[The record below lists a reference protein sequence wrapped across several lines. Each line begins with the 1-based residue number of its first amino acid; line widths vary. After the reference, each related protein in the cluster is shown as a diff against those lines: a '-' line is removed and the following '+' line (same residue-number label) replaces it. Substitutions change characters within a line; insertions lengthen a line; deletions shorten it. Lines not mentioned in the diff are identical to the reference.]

1 MQAPGEEPHYW
12 SYKAL
17 LEDKKRCQSG
27 IPHDKRVPDSSTRK
41 ESQDY
46 KKSHKAMDELKRHMQ
61 VTLDKVWDPNGA
73 TTPSHSFV
81 HDENMPHYSQKEFAL
96 SKKRLQTSIRKS
108 ASARRSDELG
118 QCPTA
123 GRIFSQ
129 EAPNDP
135 PRREGPSIGPARSR
149 ADGIQEK
156 ERTAGNW
163 QNSRRE
169 LGIAHWEPEGIEA
182 PTMDELL
189 APGPIMDGGVVFDE
203 KGALGERRSSS
214 VPHNS
219 QQVFNQ
225 KKKYCATKIHQRPSA
240 RRAQSA
246 RDLGQLT
253 PRSYSD
259 LDVGQYGETR
269 YSPNQAG
276 YETPRSSSDVN
287 ALRDPTSRSYQ
298 GLGNSSEAWPEGRP
312 DPKKIGRYQSQ
323 AYFAIDKRRHA
334 ANVDGDAARE
344 RARLRNEAQHG
355 AERQSA
361 CDDQGLMKPDF
372 CARGDKYRSQY
383 ALAQHKRRH
392 LATMHSD
399 GDELR
404 STTPRNTYPNASI
417 QQDLFTS
424 QKNLEYGKKGHVVAL
439 NSARSVRKANRSQE
453 RGSVSSTSSCD
464 VGKGISRMMHRH
476 KEDQVHTS
484 QVEFYLKKKNHAT
497 SVHQTPRPPRSC
509 EGSLASE
516 SSVGG
521 GVLVETRRAS
531 NPHNSCK
538 AFALKKKYHQTN
550 VHVKPDSRLRPDVM
564 NDKPL
569 DKQPRILD
577 SQSHLN
583 NLKKIHVFEYDPAT
597 RGRASSKPLPMAP
610 VPRNGQWT
618 PQHICD

>member
-17 LEDKKRCQSG
+17 LEDKKRCLSD

-41 ESQDY
+41 EGQDY
-46 KKSHKAMDELKRHMQ
+46 KKSHRAMDELKRHMQ

-73 TTPSHSFV
+73 TTPTHSFV
-81 HDENMPHYSQKEFAL
+81 YDENMPHFSQKEFAL
-96 SKKRLQTSIRKS
+96 DKKKLQTSIRKS
-108 ASARRSDELG
+108 ASARRSEELG

-123 GRIFSQ
+123 GRIFSK
-129 EAPNDP
+129 EAPSDCGY
-135 PRREGPSIGPARSR
+135 REGPSIADARSR
-149 ADGIQEK
+149 AEGRLQEK
-156 ERTAGNW
+156 KETQRKGTTW
-163 QNSRRE
+163 
-169 LGIAHWEPEGIEA
+169 IEA

-189 APGPIMDGGVVFDE
+189 APGAVMDGVGFDE
-203 KGALGERRSSS
+203 KGALSERRSSS

-240 RRAQSA
+240 RRTQSA
-246 RDLGQLT
+246 RNLGQET

-259 LDVGQYGETR
+259 LDDGQYGETR
-269 YSPNQAG
+269 YLPNQAG
-276 YETPRSSSDVN
+276 YETPRSSSDVS

-312 DPKKIGRYQSQ
+312 EPKKVGRYQSQ

-344 RARLRNEAQHG
+344 RARLRDETQHG
-355 AERQSA
+355 AERQHA
-361 CDDQGLMKPDF
+361 CDDQGFMKPDF

-404 STTPRNTYPNASI
+404 STTPRNTASSNQFM

-439 NSARSVRKANRSQE
+439 NSARSMRKANRSQE
-453 RGSVSSTSSCD
+453 RGSVSSTTSSCD

-509 EGSLASE
+509 EGSSASE
-516 SSVGG
+516 SSLGG
-521 GVLVETRRAS
+521 GVLVETRRPS

-569 DKQPRILD
+569 DKQPTSLN

-583 NLKKIHVFEYDPAT
+583 NLKKIHVFEYDPST